1 MQACVN
7 RTQVCVNLTQ
17 ACVNL
22 TQVVVTAVTVLER
35 RRALLQTSGTA
46 SVDFQVRVAPLDCN
60 DPY

>member
-1 MQACVN
+1 
-7 RTQVCVNLTQ
+7 
-17 ACVNL
+17 
-22 TQVVVTAVTVLER
+22 VVVTAVTVLER